1 MNLGHDGR
9 DGRGG
14 DDLSALGEGQYVMM
28 LHSLITQFVQ
38 WCSQPLSHQIFPRP
52 LLHFCL
58 QLITRPPSQRWPLC
72 WRWGQRRQSYSP
84 PASLRIQRT
93 VQGAY
98 SQSRGQ
104 TIRPAS
110 LWKRGGKSSTFI
122 YSCTW

>member
-1 MNLGHDGR
+1 MNLGRDGR

-14 DDLSALGEGQYVMM
+14 GDLSALGEGQYVMM

-84 PASLRIQRT
+84 LLLSGYS
-93 VQGAY
+93 VQCREPIHKAGV
-98 SQSRGQ
+98 
-104 TIRPAS
+104 RP
-110 LWKRGGKSSTFI
+110 
-122 YSCTW
+122 